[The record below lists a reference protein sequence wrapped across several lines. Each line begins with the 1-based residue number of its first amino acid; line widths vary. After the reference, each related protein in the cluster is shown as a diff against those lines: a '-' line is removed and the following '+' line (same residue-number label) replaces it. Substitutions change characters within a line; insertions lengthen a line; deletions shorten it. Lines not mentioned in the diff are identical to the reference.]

1 MLLLVIFAIIL
12 LVVVAHVVV
21 AALVIFI
28 WVACVRATPKILNFA
43 TLIEQIE
50 VQSAQQKLQIGLHLI
65 FELLFQIL
73 EIDIELSMNVFQLG
87 QWVLHN

>member
-1 MLLLVIFAIIL
+1 MLLLIIFCIIL

-21 AALVIFI
+21 TPLVIFI
-28 WVACVRATPKILNFA
+28 AVSWIGATPKVLNFA

-65 FELLFQIL
+65 FQLLL
-73 EIDIELSMNVFQLG
+73 
-87 QWVLHN
+87 